1 MLGRA
6 VRWLL
11 APIAL
16 ALAVIGLTA
25 SPSGAVTGPNLE
37 PDTTHTYVGLIAF
50 YDADGNFVHRCSGT
64 LLSDQV
70 FLTAGHCVTLDD
82 EGTLAT
88 TARIWFEQDAGAG
101 YDPVTGAPAPSGY
114 PVSGGVLVDTFYENN
129 FRGLTIPQTNDVGL
143 VILDPGAL
151 AAAYPELA
159 AAGQYADLAAPG
171 TSQTLGTGP
180 DAVVDV
186 SGYGVSAQ
194 KGKNG
199 VNVVSYRS
207 RLGGSTFIINS
218 NSNSRYN
225 GGYNLQ
231 LASNFGDGRVGTCF
245 GDSGGPIFV
254 GGTNDILAVNS
265 FVKNYSCGG
274 QGFAY
279 RVDTVEVQAWM
290 RSVLEPLGLW
300 DDIVIA

>member
-1 MLGRA
+1 MLRGA
-6 VRWLL
+6 IRWLL

-16 ALAVIGLTA
+16 ALAMTGLMA
-25 SPSGAVTGPNLE
+25 SPSAAVTGPNIA
-37 PDTTHTYVGLIAF
+37 PDYTHTYVGLIAF
-50 YDADGNFVHRCSGT
+50 YDADGNFVHRCTGT
-64 LLSDQV
+64 LLSEQV

-88 TARIWFEQDAGAG
+88 TARIWFEQDAGAD
-101 YDPVTGAPAPSGY
+101 YDPVTDTPATSGY
-114 PVSGGVLVDTFYENN
+114 PYSGGVLADTFYENN

-151 AAAYPELA
+151 EAAYPELVE
-159 AAGQYADLAAPG
+159 AGQYADLAAPG
-171 TSQTLGTGP
+171 TSETLGTGP

-186 SGYGVSAQ
+186 SGYGVSAI

-199 VNVVSYRS
+199 VNTVSYRS
-207 RLGGSTFIINS
+207 RLGGSTFIINTH
-218 NSNSRYN
+218 NQYTA
-225 GGYNLQ
+225 GYNLQ
-231 LASNFGDGRVGTCF
+231 LASNFGNGRVGTCF

-265 FVKNYSCGG
+265 FVKNWSCGG

-290 RSVLEPLGLW
+290 ESVLKPLGLW

>member
-1 MLGRA
+1 M
-6 VRWLL
+6 L

-16 ALAVIGLTA
+16 ALAITGLIA
-25 SPSGAVTGPNLE
+25 SPAGAVTGPNIA
-37 PDTTHTYVGLIAF
+37 PDYTHTYVGLIAF
-50 YDADGNFVHRCSGT
+50 YDADGNFVHRCTGT

-88 TARIWFEQDAGAG
+88 TARIWFEQNAGAD
-101 YDPVTGAPAPSGY
+101 YDPVTDTPATSGY
-114 PVSGGVLVDTFYENN
+114 PYTGGVLVDTFYEND

-159 AAGQYADLAAPG
+159 QAGQYADLAAPG
-171 TSQTLGTGP
+171 TSETLGTGP

-186 SGYGVSAQ
+186 SGYGVSAI

-199 VNVVSYRS
+199 VNTVSYRS
-207 RLGGSTFIINS
+207 RLGGSTFIISTHNQWTA
-218 NSNSRYN
+218 
-225 GGYNLQ
+225 GYNLQ
-231 LASNFGDGRVGTCF
+231 LASNFGDDRVGTCF

-265 FVKNYSCGG
+265 FVKNWSCGG

-290 RSVLEPLGLW
+290 ESVLKPLGLW

>member
-1 MLGRA
+1 MLERA

-25 SPSGAVTGPNLE
+25 SPSGAITGPNLQ

-88 TARIWFEQDAGAG
+88 TARIWFEQDAGAD
-101 YDPVTGAPAPSGY
+101 YNPVTGAPATSGY
-114 PVSGGVLVDTFYENN
+114 PVTGGVLVDTFYEND

-151 AAAYPELA
+151 AAAYPALA
-159 AAGQYADLAAPG
+159 AAAQYADLAAPG

-207 RLGGSTFIINS
+207 RLGGSTFIINI
-218 NSNSRYN
+218 NTHNRYD

-245 GDSGGPIFV
+245 GDSGGPTFDNTNSNLIVADTSFGNNNCTGH
-254 GGTNDILAVNS
+254 GGVYRLDEPDDQAFLA
-265 FVKNYSCGG
+265 
-274 QGFAY
+274 GFGIH
-279 RVDTVEVQAWM
+279 
-290 RSVLEPLGLW
+290 P
-300 DDIVIA
+300 